1 MEKLA
6 GLRRAPRRRWAVAIV
21 TGTLLTSAALV
32 ALAVPA
38 SAHRVSGMTANC
50 TEVVVTFAD
59 FPPGPTPVHIAI
71 QVGSAGST
79 SADVSVTDTTPPQH
93 VDITSLTSKLQGQ
106 SADVVVDVTWRFDN
120 QDQHEHGSFPVT
132 CGTHSTSTSA
142 VSPAT
147 TSQTTS
153 TSTSTSVPVTV
164 TTGGEKA
171 TTSTTTPRPTVSVAG
186 ESTSTS
192 IAVSPETASLPSTTS
207 AVKGASTSSLPFTGG
222 SSLPLL
228 VVGVALLLGGAAAV
242 LAPRRR
248 RSSES

>member
-1 MEKLA
+1 MA
-6 GLRRAPRRRWAVAIV
+6 GLRRARRRRWAVAIV
-21 TGTLLTSAALV
+21 TGTVLMSAALV

-38 SAHRVSGMTANC
+38 SAHRISGMTANC

-79 SADVSVTDTTPPQH
+79 SADVSVTDTTPPKH
-93 VDITSLTSKLQGQ
+93 VDITSLTSKLQGE
-106 SADVVVDVTWRFDN
+106 SADVVVDVTWRFDDKDN
-120 QDQHEHGSFPVT
+120 HDHGSFPVT
-132 CGTHSTSTSA
+132 CGTHSTSTSS

-147 TSQTTS
+147 TSQK

-171 TTSTTTPRPTVSVAG
+171 TTSTSIKTSTSVPVSVAG

-192 IAVSPETASLPSTTS
+192 ISVSPETASMPSTTS
-207 AVKGASTSSLPFTGG
+207 AVKGTSTSSLPFTGG

>member
-1 MEKLA
+1 MEKMA
-6 GLRRAPRRRWAVAIV
+6 GLRRARRRRWAVAIV
-21 TGTLLTSAALV
+21 TGTVLMSAALV

-38 SAHRVSGMTANC
+38 SAHRISGMTANC

-79 SADVSVTDTTPPQH
+79 SADVSVTDTTPPKH
-93 VDITSLTSKLQGQ
+93 VDITSLTSKLQGE
-106 SADVVVDVTWRFDN
+106 SADVVVDVTWRFDDKDN
-120 QDQHEHGSFPVT
+120 HDHGSFPVT
-132 CGTHSTSTSA
+132 CGTHSTSTSSE
-142 VSPAT
+142 SPAT
-147 TSQTTS
+147 TSQK

-164 TTGGEKA
+164 TTGGEKI

-192 IAVSPETASLPSTTS
+192 IRVSPETASLPSTTS
-207 AVKGASTSSLPFTGG
+207 AVKGARTSSLPFTGG